1 MNQYWNKTYECMERT
16 ALRELQGER
25 LRATVKRV
33 YENVPFY
40 REKMQQKGITPMD
53 IRTIDDIVK
62 LPFTVKDDLRDNY
75 PYGLFASPM
84 QDITRLQASSGTTG
98 RLTVVGY
105 TQRDI
110 DTWAEV
116 MARSMYC
123 AGVDRSSIVQ
133 VSYGYGLFTGGLGAH
148 YGAERVGATVVPTSS
163 GNTERQVRLLRDFDI

>member
-1 MNQYWNKTYECMERT
+1 MNQYWNKTYECMDRT

-98 RLTVVGY
+98 RLTVVG
-105 TQRDI
+105 
-110 DTWAEV
+110 
-116 MARSMYC
+116 
-123 AGVDRSSIVQ
+123 
-133 VSYGYGLFTGGLGAH
+133 
-148 YGAERVGATVVPTSS
+148 
-163 GNTERQVRLLRDFDI
+163 